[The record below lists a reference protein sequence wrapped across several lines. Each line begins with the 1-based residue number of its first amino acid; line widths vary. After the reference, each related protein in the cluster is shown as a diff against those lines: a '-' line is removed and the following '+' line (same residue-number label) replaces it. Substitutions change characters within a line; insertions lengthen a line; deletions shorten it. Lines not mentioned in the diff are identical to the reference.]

1 VNISESEVP
10 VDAVPGIGVGDSTIE
25 RSQNKR
31 LRIMALSHG
40 VVLLKRQ
47 GGQGRTRALLSWD
60 EHVEAESRGQIVG
73 KFPM

>member
-1 VNISESEVP
+1 VDISESEVP
-10 VDAVPGIGVGDSTIE
+10 VDAVPGFGVGNSTVE

-60 EHVEAESRGQIVG
+60 EHVEAESRGQVVG
-73 KFPM
+73 KFLM

>member
-1 VNISESEVP
+1 VDISESEVP
-10 VDAVPGIGVGDSTIE
+10 VDAVPGFGVGNSTVE

-47 GGQGRTRALLSWD
+47 EGQGRTRALLSGD
-60 EHVEAESRGQIVG
+60 GHVEAESRGQIVG
-73 KFPM
+73 KFPV